1 MRRLR
6 KKRFWFL
13 VIVLIYATTWVISEI
28 RRPAVELP
36 DTSVMDCLE
45 ADPHASVVMISRD
58 GQIWVCQKTSVGYSK
73 VRLPISPRTTGPSVA
88 EFSDAIRKELEGQ
101 KPYHMIA
108 QCYGT
113 PVAIRIA
120 SEEPGNVLS
129 LLLIN
134 PKGLT
139 EFEWLGNGLIDR
151 SLRSVESVSLWSYD
165 RAVPFSWESDLPLP
179 RMRWESDIVAHSNF
193 DLTRKDLTSVK
204 IPVGI
209 ATDPT
214 TAQAREFFRIIP
226 QADWIDA
233 DATPAVLS
241 FFRKAEKAAVEG
253 IPEPAADRVQ
263 ESLKNYNELYRTEVS
278 GTALVFAMVLIA
290 LSTLI
295 SEDLAC
301 IGAGLLVSQGGIGF
315 IPASLACFAGIYFGD
330 IAIYLMGR
338 LFGELLVRKRPFR
351 WFISP
356 KAVQS
361 SEVWF
366 RNQGNF
372 VLWATRFMPGTRVP
386 VYFAAGALKSSFWLV
401 SIILAGAAVIWV
413 PILIYLSC
421 VIGDRMLSWFEQY
434 EQMAIW
440 GVLAAFIIILLVTHN
455 LLPLLTYR
463 GRRLLCS
470 RWKRL
475 IHWEFW
481 PAKAIYPP
489 VFLYVMFLGLRYRS
503 ISLASLANPMVR
515 CGGFIDESKIEILS
529 KLQEAGAPTAPF
541 AILDPRLSSDELI
554 EIVKQAQE
562 SWNCGYPVV
571 LKPDR
576 GERGKGVTI
585 VKTTEQLKKLLPKL
599 NGLHIV
605 QRYLDG
611 QEFGVFYC
619 RYPGEE
625 QGRITSITRKIYT
638 SVTGDGKTALEHLIL
653 KDKRAVCSARAFL
666 KQHQEQLHR
675 VPEAGEKVNL
685 VEIGTHARGSLF
697 LDACDLA
704 TPALLERMDAI
715 CKKIDGFYLGR
726 FDLKVP
732 DDEALKRGE
741 GIQIIELNLLTS
753 EPTHIYDPKHNLFY
767 AWKALIRQWRAAYE
781 IADINRK
788 AGMKPI
794 SHMEAFAKVW
804 SHYMNV

>member
-1 MRRLR
+1 MSRLR

-13 VIVLIYATTWVISEI
+13 VFVVVYAITWTVSEV
-28 RRPAVELP
+28 RRPKADLP
-36 DTSVMDCLE
+36 DISVMDCLE

-58 GQIWVCQKTSVGYSK
+58 GQVWVCEKTSTGYSRE
-73 VRLPISPRTTGPSVA
+73 RLPVSPHTTGPSVA
-88 EFSDAIRKELEGQ
+88 EFSDAIRKQLEGHA
-101 KPYHMIA
+101 PYHLIA

-113 PVAIRIA
+113 PVAIRIV
-120 SEEPGNVLS
+120 SRDPGNVLS

-151 SLRSVESVSLWSYD
+151 SLRSVESVGLWSYD
-165 RAVPFSWESDLPLP
+165 RAVPFSWKSDLPLP
-179 RMRWESDIVAHSNF
+179 RMRWEADIVAHSNF
-193 DLTRKDLTSVK
+193 DLTRKDLTSLK

-214 TAQAREFFRIIP
+214 TAQAKEFFRIIP
-226 QADWIDA
+226 QSGWIGAD
-233 DATPAVLS
+233 TTSAVSS
-241 FFRKAEKAAVEG
+241 FFKRAEDAAVAG
-253 IPEPAADRVQ
+253 IPDPAANRVQ

-278 GTALVFAMVLIA
+278 GTALVFAMILIA

-315 IPASLACFAGIYFGD
+315 LPASLACFAGIYFGD
-330 IAIYLMGR
+330 IAIYLLGR

-386 VYFAAGALKSSFWLV
+386 VYFAAGALKSPFWLV
-401 SIILAGAAVIWV
+401 SLILAGAAVIWV

-440 GVLAAFIIILLVTHN
+440 GVLAAFVFILLVTHN

-475 IHWEFW
+475 THWEFW

-515 CGGFIDESKIEILS
+515 CGGFIDESKIEILR
-529 KLQEAGAPTAPF
+529 KLQEAEAPIAPYVV
-541 AILDPRLSSDELI
+541 LDPRRPTNELI
-554 EIVKQAQE
+554 ELVKQAQE
-562 SWNCGYPVV
+562 SWYCGYPIVV
-571 LKPDR
+571 KPDH

-585 VKTTEQLKKLLPKL
+585 VKTAEQLRKLLPKL
-599 NGLHIV
+599 EGPHIA
-605 QRYLDG
+605 QRYIDG
-611 QEFGVFYC
+611 QEFGLFYC
-619 RYPGEE
+619 RYPGED

-638 SVTGDGKTALEHLIL
+638 SVTGDGKTDLEHLIL
-653 KDKRAVCSARAFL
+653 KDDRAVCSARAFL
-666 KQHQEQLHR
+666 KQHQELLHR
-675 VPEAGEKVNL
+675 VPGDGEKVKL

-704 TPALLERMDAI
+704 TPALRERMDAI
-715 CKKIDGFYLGR
+715 CKKIDGFHLGR

-732 DDEALKRGE
+732 NDEALKKGE
-741 GIQIIELNLLTS
+741 GISIIELNLLTS
-753 EPTHIYDPKHNLFY
+753 EPTHIYDPQHNIFY
-767 AWKALIRQWRAAYE
+767 AWKTLIRQWRTAYE

-794 SHMEAFAKVW
+794 SHMEALIKVW